1 MNNDNMQTRD
11 VPGAQV
17 RRASRHMDVVR
28 IVREARLPGTQRE
41 VVLEYV
47 NTAVVRDTRSELG
60 GARYLQRVAAQMP
73 DRALPGTRTALRET
87 MRRLATAFVH
97 PDLKAPR

>member
-1 MNNDNMQTRD
+1 MTEDNMQTRD

-17 RRASRHMDVVR
+17 RRQSRRMDVVR
-28 IVREARLPGTQRE
+28 VIRDSGLPGTQRA

-47 NTAVVRDTRSELG
+47 STAHVHDTRSELG
-60 GARYLQRVAAQMP
+60 GARYLHRTVCEMP
-73 DRALPGTRTALRET
+73 DLPGLRET

-97 PDLKAPR
+97 PDLTTRRPR